1 MFLRIITTKTKA
13 LFFFFLSLIRR
24 ALCCFRRRRRPSG
37 DGEPLTHVGVVSSSA
52 RTPNEPPQEWTDWNV
67 SFNESKP
74 NTVQDHIEMYR
85 KQLAAARQAQEE
97 KPEEQR
103 DLFGDMAP
111 KITKQKKVFVDKSQ
125 SEGINSNR
133 LSLAPD
139 ELGVTIRVSNKSKLF
154 MFPVNNYGF
163 RRANWVNGTKIL
175 VGKVKRWIG
184 Q

>member
-1 MFLRIITTKTKA
+1 MFVKIVIAKMKA

-37 DGEPLTHVGVVSSSA
+37 DGVPLTHVGIVSSSA
-52 RTPNEPPQEWTDWNV
+52 KGPGDTSQEWTDWNIN
-67 SFNESKP
+67 FREAQP

-97 KPEEQR
+97 KSDNEA

-125 SEGINSNR
+125 PERITSNL

-139 ELGVTIRVSNKSKLF
+139 ELGVTIRVII
-154 MFPVNNYGF
+154 VY
-163 RRANWVNGTKIL
+163 
-175 VGKVKRWIG
+175 VGIG
-184 Q
+184 V

>member
-1 MFLRIITTKTKA
+1 M
-13 LFFFFLSLIRR
+13 
-24 ALCCFRRRRRPSG
+24 CCFRRRRRPSC

-52 RTPNEPPQEWTDWNV
+52 KTSNEPHEWTDWNDTC
-67 SFNESKP
+67 NESRP
-74 NTVQDHIEMYR
+74 ITVQDQIEMYR
-85 KQLAAARQAQEE
+85 KQLAVARQAQEE
-97 KPEEQR
+97 KPEEQT
-103 DLFGDMAP
+103 DLFGDMTP

-139 ELGVTIRVSNKSKLF
+139 ELGVPIRVLIKIISLF
-154 MFPVNNYGF
+154 RGLKMMVF
-163 RRANWVNGTKIL
+163 RRTNWASGRKIL